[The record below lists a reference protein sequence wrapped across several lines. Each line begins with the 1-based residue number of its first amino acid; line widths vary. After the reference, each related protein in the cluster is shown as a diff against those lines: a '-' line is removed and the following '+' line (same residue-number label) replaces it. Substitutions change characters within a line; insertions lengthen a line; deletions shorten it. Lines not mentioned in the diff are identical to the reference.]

1 MALEKAAAAIY
12 CSDCQGLSADFAAW
26 KASQKHVPIG
36 SVLIA
41 IISSEHSMRMRKDP
55 YALWLYLMKLGAAA
69 GCHQRPDR
77 SFFFHGWQF
86 PVCARCT
93 GVLAGQLVGFPIAI
107 KKNISTLTTVLCCET
122 TMLDWSLQYSGVK
135 KSTNKRRLVTG
146 LLGGFGLAVI
156 YVNII
161 RFVIKKIK
169 RGAKT

>member
-36 SVLIA
+36 YAPIA
-41 IISSEHSMRMRKDP
+41 TISSGHENEKRP
-55 YALWLYLMKLGAAA
+55 ICAVALSYEAWCVGRL
-69 GCHQRPDR
+69 
-77 SFFFHGWQF
+77 F

-93 GVLAGQLVGFPIAI
+93 GVLAGQLIGFPLAV
-107 KKNISTLTTVLCCET
+107 KKNISALTAVLCCET
-122 TMLDWSLQYSGVK
+122 TMLDWLLQYTGVK

>member
-1 MALEKAAAAIY
+1 
-12 CSDCQGLSADFAAW
+12 
-26 KASQKHVPIG
+26 
-36 SVLIA
+36 
-41 IISSEHSMRMRKDP
+41 MRTRKGP

-86 PVCARCT
+86 PVCTRCT

-107 KKNISTLTTVLCCET
+107 KKNISTLTAVLCCET

-161 RFVIKKIK
+161 RFVIK
-169 RGAKT
+169 RGENVRNGDKNGT

>member
-1 MALEKAAAAIY
+1 M
-12 CSDCQGLSADFAAW
+12 FT
-26 KASQKHVPIG
+26 
-36 SVLIA
+36 
-41 IISSEHSMRMRKDP
+41 
-55 YALWLYLMKLGAAA
+55 
-69 GCHQRPDR
+69 

-93 GVLAGQLVGFPIAI
+93 GVLAGQLIGFPLAI
-107 KKNISTLTTVLCCET
+107 KKNISALTAVLCCET

-161 RFVIKKIK
+161 RFVIKKDKKGRK
-169 RGAKT
+169 REKR

>member
-1 MALEKAAAAIY
+1 
-12 CSDCQGLSADFAAW
+12 
-26 KASQKHVPIG
+26 
-36 SVLIA
+36 
-41 IISSEHSMRMRKDP
+41 MRTRKDP
-55 YALWLYLMKLGAAA
+55 YALWLYLMKLGASA

-107 KKNISTLTTVLCCET
+107 KKNIS
-122 TMLDWSLQYSGVK
+122 MLDWSLQYSGVK

-161 RFVIKKIK
+161 RFVIKKDKKGRK
-169 RGAKT
+169 REKR

>member
-1 MALEKAAAAIY
+1 
-12 CSDCQGLSADFAAW
+12 
-26 KASQKHVPIG
+26 
-36 SVLIA
+36 
-41 IISSEHSMRMRKDP
+41 MRTRKDP
-55 YALWLYLMKLGAAA
+55 YALWLYLMKLGAVA

-93 GVLAGQLVGFPIAI
+93 GVLAGQLIGFPLAV
-107 KKNISTLTTVLCCET
+107 KKNISALTAVLCCET
-122 TMLDWSLQYSGVK
+122 TMLDWLLQYTGVK

>member
-26 KASQKHVPIG
+26 KASQKHAPIG

-77 SFFFHGWQF
+77 RS
-86 PVCARCT
+86 
-93 GVLAGQLVGFPIAI
+93 I
-107 KKNISTLTTVLCCET
+107 KI
-122 TMLDWSLQYSGVK
+122 D
-135 KSTNKRRLVTG
+135 
-146 LLGGFGLAVI
+146 
-156 YVNII
+156 
-161 RFVIKKIK
+161 
-169 RGAKT
+169 

>member
-1 MALEKAAAAIY
+1 MEKAAAAIY
-12 CSDCQGLSADFAAW
+12 CLDCQGLSADFAAW
-26 KASQKHVPIG
+26 KASQKHAPIG

-55 YALWLYLMKLGAAA
+55 YALWLYLMKLGASA

-93 GVLAGQLVGFPIAI
+93 GVLAGQLVGIPIAI
-107 KKNISTLTTVLCCET
+107 KKNISTLTAVLCCET

-169 RGAKT
+169 MGAKT

>member
-1 MALEKAAAAIY
+1 
-12 CSDCQGLSADFAAW
+12 
-26 KASQKHVPIG
+26 
-36 SVLIA
+36 
-41 IISSEHSMRMRKDP
+41 MRTRKDP
-55 YALWLYLMKLGAAA
+55 YALWLYLMKLGASA

-93 GVLAGQLVGFPIAI
+93 GVLAGQLVGIPIAI
-107 KKNISTLTTVLCCET
+107 KKNISTLTAVLCCET

-161 RFVIKKIK
+161 RFVIKKIRRSENVRNGDK
-169 RGAKT
+169 NGT